1 MVLLRENLPKN
12 TKHPRIIPQKP
23 SANQT
28 LTNVNKIDF
37 QKP

>member
-1 MVLLRENLPKN
+1 MKIIES
-12 TKHPRIIPQKP
+12 PRTISQKP
-23 SANQT
+23 TTNQT